1 MVSERR
7 RLEEIIKQNVSFRIK
22 DLQIEDEKSHE
33 TVEYVEDLKANTSVR
48 IRVSPDFG
56 RDMSF
61 STSLRVG
68 QNLAMSQVGGFGASF
83 RKVGKMEDTSEHH
96 TEIARCIEQ
105 IVRVLNKAITEK
117 N

>member
-33 TVEYVEDLKANTSVR
+33 PVEYVEELKANTSVR
-48 IRVSPDFG
+48 IRVSPDLG

-61 STSLRVG
+61 TTSVRVG
-68 QNLAMSQVGGFGASF
+68 QDLAISQVGAFVAAF
-83 RKVGKMEDTSEHH
+83 PKVGRLEDTGEYN

-105 IVRVLNKAITEK
+105 IVRALNKAITEK